1 MQAGTQAGP
10 YAETARGES
19 VENEDYSEAAGGWYS
34 EGGGGPLDDAAGAE
48 MEGGLAASELRA
60 RIGGLVEDHLVASM
74 GGWGTSDGNEANFMA
89 KQDDQRREAFAEARA
104 AATRAKH
111 ARDERRPSAS
121 EKEAPDDLLRR
132 QRAEMEGQMVR
143 KEREVRA
150 ALKRNRAAQRDAQ
163 RDRQAA
169 ATGRP
174 QAHRQR
180 RDELFRNDV
189 AAAVDERMALEARR
203 GGSEAEDLASEAVA
217 AELASHREAQA
228 EVAALVRSV
237 AFSQASTERRLAAAH
252 AGALKLSRRDGVGL
266 DAAVEDLVAAHAQ
279 QRRQL
284 DAAHSQLA
292 HATRRLRQS
301 TARHPT
307 ASSKHLEALAVA
319 AADLAAD
326 LRAREEAH
334 THLAGQLSVAQMT
347 ANAMRAVLR
356 DY

>member
-1 MQAGTQAGP
+1 
-10 YAETARGES
+10 
-19 VENEDYSEAAGGWYS
+19 
-34 EGGGGPLDDAAGAE
+34 
-48 MEGGLAASELRA
+48 
-60 RIGGLVEDHLVASM
+60 
-74 GGWGTSDGNEANFMA
+74 MA

-104 AATRAKH
+104 ASTRAKH